1 MFCPN
6 CGNELNDGAVF
17 CPNCGVKIGSA
28 GESKFVNQNG
38 NQAAS
43 QNKNYASNTGKLVRI
58 PLTNTVQDERYTLGY
73 IDNFLNC
80 ICNKYASFN
89 GRATRGEYWRFAL
102 MENFILSIITFV
114 FAILG
119 SAAQSLLIV
128 GVVVWVIAYLSM
140 IVPAVAVSVR
150 RLHDTDRSGWWTLLF
165 ICTSIGQL
173 IYLIFMCLSS
183 METINKYGNRVHYQD
198 ASGAEVAAL
207 KAKKAPG
214 VMATVGVILGSIVFY
229 ILAYAVILG

>member
-1 MFCPN
+1 M
-6 CGNELNDGAVF
+6 F

-28 GESKFVNQNG
+28 GESEFVNQNG

-43 QNKNYASNTGKLVRI
+43 QNKNYASNTGKFVRI

-89 GRATRGEYWRFAL
+89 GRATRGEYWHFAL

-150 RLHDTDRSGWWTLLF
+150 RLNDTDRSGWWTLLF

-214 VMATVGVILGSIVFY
+214 VMDTVGVILGSIVFY

>member
-17 CPNCGVKIGSA
+17 CLNCGVKIGSA
-28 GESKFVNQNG
+28 GESEFVNQNG

-43 QNKNYASNTGKLVRI
+43 QNKNYASNTGKFVRI

-102 MENFILSIITFV
+102 MKTLYC
-114 FAILG
+114 
-119 SAAQSLLIV
+119 LL
-128 GVVVWVIAYLSM
+128 L
-140 IVPAVAVSVR
+140 P
-150 RLHDTDRSGWWTLLF
+150 LFLL
-165 ICTSIGQL
+165 
-173 IYLIFMCLSS
+173 Y
-183 METINKYGNRVHYQD
+183 
-198 ASGAEVAAL
+198 
-207 KAKKAPG
+207 
-214 VMATVGVILGSIVFY
+214 
-229 ILAYAVILG
+229 